1 MSDSLT
7 LETFVPHIG
16 TTFDL
21 ALNPEETIHLRLY
34 EVKPLGHGVPGGR
47 EPFALLFHHPHL
59 PKNAYLPQST
69 YPLNH
74 PALGLLE
81 LFLVPLGPDA
91 QGMRYEA
98 IFT

>member
-7 LETFVPHIG
+7 LETFAPHIG
-16 TTFDL
+16 TTFAL
-21 ALNPEETIHLRLY
+21 TLNPEETIHLHLY
-34 EVKPLGHGVPGGR
+34 EMKPLGHGVPGGR
-47 EPFALLFHHPHL
+47 EPFALLFLHPHL

-74 PALGLLE
+74 PTLGLLE